1 MGKISKTKYYSYKIG
16 ELPKGCQYCVK
27 GEKMVLFITGLC
39 SRFCYY
45 CPLSDQKKNKDFVWA
60 DEWKIQSK
68 QDVITEAKLID
79 AKGAGISGGDPLL
92 KIDRTVDYIELLKKN
107 FGNKFHIHLYA
118 PLEMVTEIRL
128 EKLAKA
134 GLDEIRFH
142 PDLDNKKNWGFLKLA
157 TGYNWDMGIEIPV
170 IPHKKKEMLELIN
183 YILKI
188 KKISFLN
195 LNELEISDT
204 NCNQL
209 LELGYRAK
217 NELSYGVK
225 GSEELALSLLK
236 VLKKT
241 KLNVHYCSAKLKDK
255 VQLANRIKRRAKN
268 VAKKYDI
275 VTKEG
280 MLIRGALYLKKLYPG
295 FNYRLKLEQMN
306 KKPFIKKLYKL
317 KRNVKSTFNIP
328 ADLIEVDEE
337 KIRILLPTSIT
348 KKYAKQIK
356 KKKLIPTIVEEYP
369 THDQTEMDIEFL

>member
-16 ELPKGCQYCVK
+16 VLQKGCQYCVK

-39 SRFCYY
+39 SRSCYY

-92 KIDRTVDYIELLKKN
+92 KIDRTVDYTELLKST
-107 FGNKFHIHLYA
+107 FGKKFHIHLYA
-118 PLEMVTEIRL
+118 PLELVTDIRL
-128 EKLAKA
+128 QKLAKA

-142 PDLDNKKNWGFLKLA
+142 PDLDSKTNWKLLKLA
-157 TGYNWDMGIEIPV
+157 AGYKWDMGIEIPV
-170 IPHKKKEMLELIN
+170 IPNKKKETLELIN
-183 YILKI
+183 YISKL

-204 NCNQL
+204 NCNKL

-217 NELSYGVK
+217 SELSYGVK
-225 GSEELALSLLK
+225 GSEELAFSLLK
-236 VLKKT
+236 VLKKNR
-241 KLNVHYCSAKLKDK
+241 LNVHYCSAKLKDK
-255 VQLANRIKRRAKN
+255 VQLANRIIRRAKN
-268 VAKKYDI
+268 VAKNYDI
-275 VTKEG
+275 VTREG

-317 KRNVKSTFNIP
+317 KRDVKSTFNIP
-328 ADLIEVDEE
+328 SDLIEVDEE

-348 KKYAKQIK
+348 TKYAKQLK

-369 THDQTEMDIEFL
+369 THDQTEMDIKFL